1 MTDGRGPGHS
11 GGSVTSPGFDRV
23 YEEHV
28 DFVWR
33 SMRRLGVPEPM
44 VDDAVQETFL
54 VVHRRLPDFE
64 GRSSLKTWIFSIAL
78 GIARNFRRSAQRR
91 GKLEPIA
98 AEATLLDPSADP
110 EALAQRAQAVKQ
122 LDRILDEL
130 DDDKRAVFVMA
141 EIEQLTAP
149 EIAEILGVKLNTVYS
164 RLRTAREA
172 FDRAVQRLRARD
184 RSAG

>member
-1 MTDGRGPGHS
+1 MA
-11 GGSVTSPGFDRV
+11 SPGFDRV

-33 SMRRLGVPEPM
+33 SVRRLGVPEEM

-54 VVHRRLPDFE
+54 VVHRRLPEFE

-78 GIARNFRRSAQRR
+78 GIARNFRRSNQRR
-91 GKLEPIA
+91 GKLDSLSS
-98 AEATLLDPSADP
+98 EAVLIDQAGDP
-110 EALAQRAQAVKQ
+110 EALAQRTQAVKQ
-122 LDRILDEL
+122 LDRILDAL

-149 EIAEILGVKLNTVYS
+149 EIAEVLGVKLNTVYS

-172 FDRAVQRLRARD
+172 FERAVQRLRAKE
-184 RSAG
+184 RSVE